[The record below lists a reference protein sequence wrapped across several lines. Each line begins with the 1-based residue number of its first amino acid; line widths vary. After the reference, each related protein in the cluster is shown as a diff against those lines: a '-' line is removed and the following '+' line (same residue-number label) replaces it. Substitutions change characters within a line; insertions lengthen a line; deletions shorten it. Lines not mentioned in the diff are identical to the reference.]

1 MKNVNV
7 KDYLKKEENATFAI
21 QNAIDECFFEGG
33 GEVLIPSGDYYIST
47 IRLRSNITLRLLKD
61 AHLYGSRNPEDYMI
75 FTEDKINPV
84 PENDKSDLLWKSVK
98 ERKSGE
104 HLNKPA
110 SRWNNAMIK
119 ALDAENIAIIG
130 EEGSFIDGRDCF
142 DEVGEELYRGPHA
155 INMHRCENLA
165 FSGFEIKNSAN
176 WAYALFLCRNIKAEN
191 LKVTA
196 GHDGI
201 HLTSCDNITIKN
213 SDFETGDDCIA
224 GIDNLNVQVKDCSLN
239 SSCSAFRFGGRDVLI
254 ENCHLEGPGK
264 YLFRGSL
271 TLEEKKSGVIAKNE
285 NHRQNMLSA
294 FLYYADFSR
303 PKRFNSGNIVIRNCT
318 FKNVDRFLEYNFS
331 GNNPWQT
338 NMPLC
343 SIRFENIKS
352 EGIKRP
358 LVLYG
363 DKDVKASLEVINCS
377 VEFSEDAKCSFMQLC
392 NFDKVLLQDVNVKG
406 CQNEVFI
413 KKWSDDGEILKE
425 NLSLNGFSGEM
436 EKMADTPFACAW
448 I

>member
-1 MKNVNV
+1 MKSVNV
-7 KDYLKKEENATFAI
+7 KDYLKKEDNATYAI
-21 QNAIDECFFEGG
+21 QKAIDDCYSEGG
-33 GEVLIPSGDYYIST
+33 GEVLVPSGDYYIST
-47 IRLRSNITLRLLKD
+47 IRLRSNIKLRLLKD

-75 FTEDKINPV
+75 FAKDKINPV
-84 PENDKSDLLWKSVK
+84 DKTDKTDVLWKSVK
-98 ERKSGE
+98 ERE
-104 HLNKPA
+104 NYDHMNKPA

-155 INMHRCENLA
+155 VNMHRCKNITL
-165 FSGFEIKNSAN
+165 SGYEIKNSAN
-176 WAYALFLCRNIKAEN
+176 WAHALFFCENISAEN
-191 LKVTA
+191 LKIRA

-201 HLTSCDNITIKN
+201 HLTSCHNITIKN
-213 SDFETGDDCIA
+213 SVFQTGDDCIA
-224 GIDNLNVQVKDCSLN
+224 GIDNLVVQVKNCKLN
-239 SSCSAFRFGGRDVLI
+239 SSCSAFRFGGRDIVI
-254 ENCHLEGPGK
+254 ENCDLEGPGK

-271 TLEEKKSGVIAKNE
+271 STDEKKQGKIAENK

-294 FLYYADFSR
+294 FLYYADFSVPMR
-303 PKRFNSGNIVIRNCT
+303 CTGGNILIKNCT

-331 GNNPWQT
+331 GSNLWQT
-338 NMPLC
+338 NMPLE

-363 DKDVKASLEVINCS
+363 DKDIKASLEIVNCT
-377 VEFSEDAKCSFMQLC
+377 VDFSEDAKCGFMQLC
-392 NFDKVLLQDVNVKG
+392 NFSKVLLKDVSVKG
-406 CQNEVFI
+406 CQNDVFI
-413 KKWSDDGEILKE
+413 EKWSDDGEILAE
-425 NLSLNGFSGEM
+425 NLSAPDFSGEM
-436 EKMADTPFACAW
+436 EKMADTPFLCAW